1 MSLSLFVNQFISHT
15 GCPLRE
21 AEIIS
26 HTGGAS
32 STPSENSLRTRGVGS
47 PQIGS
52 ETPLLV
58 RVDWRFI
65 LGFDFI
71 AISPLPVVVAVV
83 VDLLDRDRRLRRDV
97 IREVVGTLVNLAFL

>member
-1 MSLSLFVNQFISHT
+1 MSDDGTQDFISHT
-15 GCPLRE
+15 GCPSPYLS
-21 AEIIS
+21 IN
-26 HTGGAS
+26 S
-32 STPSENSLRTRGVGS
+32 SLTRGVLCAKPKSSRTRGMGS

-65 LGFDFI
+65 FGFDFI

-83 VDLLDRDRRLRRDV
+83 VDFLDRDRGLRRDV
-97 IREVVGTLVNLAFL
+97 IGGIIGALIDLVLL